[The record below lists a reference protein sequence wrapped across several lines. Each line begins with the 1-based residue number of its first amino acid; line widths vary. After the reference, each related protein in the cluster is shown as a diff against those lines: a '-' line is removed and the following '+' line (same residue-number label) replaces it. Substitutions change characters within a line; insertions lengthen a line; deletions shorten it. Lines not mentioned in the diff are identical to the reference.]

1 MYFFY
6 LKFLIKMSKIKASS
20 SNSNGG
26 SAIKDQESDCSV
38 FKHSTSSV
46 LVPSQEFVH
55 LLLGLSLLVSFSHA
69 TCRRVVNF
77 DRAPKIAIFVLT
89 QSALRDLS

>member
-55 LLLGLSLLVSFSHA
+55 LLLGLSLLVSFSQA